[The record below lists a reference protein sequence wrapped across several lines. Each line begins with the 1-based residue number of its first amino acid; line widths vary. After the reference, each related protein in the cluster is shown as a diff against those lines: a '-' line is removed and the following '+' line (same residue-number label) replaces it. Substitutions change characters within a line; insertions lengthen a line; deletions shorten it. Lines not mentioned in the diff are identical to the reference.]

1 MAKKRGRGSYFMAT
15 VTWVMTGGGERTRQP
30 KIRHPTSQTRVPCMV
45 SDPRGWVAVHEKV
58 TVRVWPEATGQ
69 LNCEGHFCEAEKTD
83 VPLLRILR
91 LIE

>member
-1 MAKKRGRGSYFMAT
+1 
-15 VTWVMTGGGERTRQP
+15 
-30 KIRHPTSQTRVPCMV
+30 MV
-45 SDPRGWVAVHEKV
+45 SHPLGWVAVHEKV